1 MRKNIPSYLKEHLE
15 EMENLILM
23 GMTREMII
31 NKPNRMVDSLN
42 KEEPKAEEILNLMM
56 VISLLVL
63 LLTLKII
70 YKIGFQKMEII
81 GIRINQI

>member
-23 GMTREMII
+23 GMTKEMII
-31 NKPNRMVDSLN
+31 NKPNRMVNSID
-42 KEEPKAEEILNLMM
+42 KEEPKAEELLNLTM

-63 LLTLKII
+63 LLTLKIT
-70 YKIGFQKMEII
+70 YKIGF
-81 GIRINQI
+81 